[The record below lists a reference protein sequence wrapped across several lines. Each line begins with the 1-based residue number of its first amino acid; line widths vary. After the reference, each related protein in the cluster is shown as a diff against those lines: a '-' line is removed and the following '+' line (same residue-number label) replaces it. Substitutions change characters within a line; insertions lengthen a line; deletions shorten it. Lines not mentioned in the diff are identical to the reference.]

1 MNLMVGARTSLA
13 LALVV
18 TFVIPAAAEDWPEWR
33 GPRRDG
39 SSREKGLPEKWS
51 ASGDNLLW
59 RIPIGGRSAP
69 VVHQDRVF
77 LFTTSGKGEMLQEQL
92 SAIDAISGK
101 VLWQRKLNVF
111 LSDVPPHR
119 AAWASPGVD
128 PGTGN
133 VYAFGVGGMLYAFT
147 RDGKPLWEKSLVEE
161 HGLVTT
167 HGGRTTSP
175 VIDGEMVIV
184 SGISTGWG
192 AQAKPAHRFFAFNK
206 KDGSLIWVG
215 ETTGRPF
222 DTTYAP
228 PLIGEVDGMRLL
240 ISGAADGAAYALK
253 LGTGEVVWKYEMSK
267 RGLNSGVVI
276 NNNTV
281 VVSHSEENL
290 DTNEMGMLA
299 GIDIKSRG
307 IVGKEQ
313 LRFSIIGWQGGVSSP
328 VLDGDRVYQVD
339 NGSNLYAFDAYTGR
353 TLWTLNLGTIQ
364 KGSLLIADGKLFV
377 GTENGKFFILRPR
390 ADRCEILSE
399 VALGS
404 AATPE
409 AIIASPAVSNGRL
422 FVTSMDATYA
432 IGSKSP
438 GRPAPAPAHAS
449 AAPGKPAWLQVV
461 PAELLLKPGESA
473 TLKARLFD
481 DKGNFVKETPA
492 VWTAASPAV
501 TVAAGKLSAGANAA
515 AGVLKATAEGISG
528 EARFR
533 VIPPPPVEESFD
545 SIAAAPAWWINASGK
560 TAVRDLEG
568 SKVLVKLADNPF
580 TKRAR
585 MYLGPAS
592 LSAYTVEADV
602 RMVDK
607 RRQMGDA
614 GIVAQRYQLTLF
626 GNNQKLEL
634 QSWQPDVSRTV
645 VQSYAIKGDTWY
657 RLKLRVEPAAG
668 GKVRAL
674 GKAWKRDE
682 PEPAA
687 WMIERVDPTPNLNGA
702 PGLYAD
708 APNEVYF
715 DNLKVTPNR

>member
-1 MNLMVGARTSLA
+1 MKFMVGARTSLV

-18 TFVIPAAAEDWPEWR
+18 TIAIPAAAEDWPEWR

-51 ASGDNLLW
+51 TSGENLLW
-59 RIPIGGRSAP
+59 RAPIGGRSAP
-69 VVHQDRVF
+69 VVFGDRVY
-77 LFTTSGKGEMLQEQL
+77 LFTASGKGEMLQEQL
-92 SAIDAISGK
+92 NCLDAITGK
-101 VLWQRKLNVF
+101 VLWQRRMNVF

-128 PGTGN
+128 PETGN

-147 RDGKPLWEKSLVEE
+147 RDGKPVWEKSLVEE
-161 HGLVTT
+161 YGLVTT

-206 KDGSLIWVG
+206 KNGSLIWAG
-215 ETTGRPF
+215 ETTGRPY

-240 ISGAADGAAYALK
+240 ISGAGDGATYAIK

-267 RGLNSGVVI
+267 RGINSGVVV

-281 VVSHSEENL
+281 IVSHREENL
-290 DTNEMGMLA
+290 DTNEMGLLA
-299 GIDIKSRG
+299 GIDIRSRG
-307 IVGKEQ
+307 IVAKEQ
-313 LRFSIIGWQGGVSSP
+313 LRFRITGWQGGVSSP

-339 NGSNLYAFDAYTGR
+339 NGSNLFAFDAYTGR
-353 TLWTLNLGTIQ
+353 TLWQLSLGTIQ
-364 KGSLLIADGKLFV
+364 KGSLLMADGKLYV

-390 ADRCEILSE
+390 TDRCEVLSE
-399 VALGS
+399 VALGTPE
-404 AATPE
+404 APE
-409 AIIASPAVSNGRL
+409 AIIASPAISNGRL
-422 FVTSMDATYA
+422 FVTSMEATYA
-432 IGSKSP
+432 IGSKTP
-438 GRPAPAPAHAS
+438 GKPSPAPAR
-449 AAPGKPAWLQVV
+449 AAATPGKPAWLQVV
-461 PAELLLKPGESA
+461 PAEVLLKPGETA
-473 TLKARLFD
+473 KFTARLFD
-481 DKGNFVKETPA
+481 DRGNLIKETPA
-492 VWTAASPAV
+492 EWTASNTDV
-501 TVAAGKLSAGANAA
+501 TITAGTLKAGQRASAGI
-515 AGVLKATAEGISG
+515 VKATAEGITG

-533 VIPPPPVEESFD
+533 VIPPPPIEENFD
-545 SIAAAPAWWINASGK
+545 TLTAAPAHWINAAGK

-585 MYLGPAS
+585 IYIGPAS

-634 QSWQPDVSRTV
+634 QSWQPDTSRTV

-657 RLKLRVEPAAG
+657 RLKLRVEPAG
-668 GKVRAL
+668 DGKVRAL
-674 GKAWKRDE
+674 GKAWKKDE
-682 PEPAA
+682 AEPAE
-687 WMIERVDPTPNLNGA
+687 WMIQRVDPTPNLQGA